1 MAHVDGRD
9 PEVGGGM
16 TASTIILMG
25 VCGAGKSLMG
35 RLLADAIGAVFDDS
49 DDYHLPENRSRL
61 SRGVPL
67 TDADRRPW
75 YERLRQR
82 IVEVR
87 AQGRRHVMACSAL
100 HSGLRQWLRA
110 DDPPTQIMFVLLEAD
125 PETIETRM
133 KTRVGHF
140 MPSSLISSQFAT
152 LEITDDLVR
161 VRGDREPRAVLAD
174 LLTRTRAN

>member
-1 MAHVDGRD
+1 MGSRV
-9 PEVGGGM
+9 

-49 DDYHLPENRSRL
+49 DDYHLSENRSRL
-61 SRGVPL
+61 SHGVPL

-75 YERLRQR
+75 YERLRRR
-82 IVEVR
+82 ILEVR

-110 DDPPTQIMFVLLEAD
+110 DDSPEQTIFVLLEAT
-125 PETIETRM
+125 PEVIEARM
-133 KTRVGHF
+133 RARVGHF
-140 MPSSLISSQFAT
+140 MPASLVSSQFST
-152 LEITDDLVR
+152 LEITSDLVR
-161 VRGDREPRAVLAD
+161 VRCDREPQSVLD
-174 LLTRTRAN
+174 DILTRTRAN